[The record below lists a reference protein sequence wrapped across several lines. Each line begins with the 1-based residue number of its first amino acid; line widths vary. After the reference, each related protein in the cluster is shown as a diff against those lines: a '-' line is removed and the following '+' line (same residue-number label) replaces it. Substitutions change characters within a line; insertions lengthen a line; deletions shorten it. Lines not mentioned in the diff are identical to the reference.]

1 MSQLDW
7 MKDES
12 LTDIEQNKLDF
23 LQKLFYESNILTE
36 KERLPFFLAIATRA
50 KKEHIHFTE
59 DEVTRII
66 DVLKRQSTPK
76 EIQKMDQVLRMFKE
90 KKA

>member
-23 LQKLFYESNILTE
+23 LQKLFYESNILT
-36 KERLPFFLAIATRA
+36 
-50 KKEHIHFTE
+50 
-59 DEVTRII
+59 
-66 DVLKRQSTPK
+66 
-76 EIQKMDQVLRMFKE
+76 
-90 KKA
+90 